1 MDKIKSS
8 FDEIAHKYDK
18 QREQFIPCYNDF
30 YQSIVTL
37 IDIAKPNLR
46 ILDVGAGT
54 GLLSN
59 FIIQKFP
66 EAQYT
71 LIDFSEEML
80 AVAKERFSG
89 RPNFTYVVSDYKD
102 LSVDQKFD
110 VIASSLSIHHL
121 TDEEKFE
128 FYKHVYNSL
137 TPGGLFINGDLF
149 LGRSEHTN
157 EINQKVWFSKIDT
170 SSLSE
175 EDRKAGYY
183 RMTFD
188 KPSTVETALSA
199 LVSIGFKDVD
209 LFYKYFR
216 FGVIRGTK

>member
-1 MDKIKSS
+1 MNKIKHS
-8 FDEIAHKYDK
+8 FNEIAQQYDK
-18 QREQFIPCYNDF
+18 QREQFIPCYHEF
-30 YQSIVTL
+30 YQSIITL
-37 IDIAKPNLR
+37 IDIPKPDLS

-54 GLLSN
+54 GLLSQ
-59 FIIQKFP
+59 FILHEYP

-80 AVAKERFSG
+80 AVAKKRFDG
-89 RPNFTYVVSDYKD
+89 KPNFNYVVADYKH
-102 LSVDQKFD
+102 LNLGHHFD

-121 TDEEKFE
+121 TDEEKVD
-128 FYKHVYNSL
+128 FYKQVYESL
-137 TPGGLFINGDLF
+137 NPGGLFINGDLF
-149 LGRSEHTN
+149 LGRNDHTN
-157 EINQKVWFSKIDT
+157 EINQRVWFSKIDT

-175 EDRKAGYY
+175 ADRKAGYY

-188 KPSTVETALSA
+188 KPSTVEKALSA
-199 LVSIGFKDVD
+199 LETIGFKDVD